1 MEEKKILENELDKVA
16 GGQETAEQAVN
27 KPIVSQKAFDE
38 MRAVLEEDLPVA
50 VCDELGRTKS
60 DVEFCRLLA
69 ENGIDVQKLQ
79 RKIPDE
85 VLSRIGGGNENLSG
99 TKICCPNCENSDSG
113 EISVQVLSSAFSN
126 NSKYRCCKCGC
137 YFKQEL
143 NGNCVEIK

>member
-79 RKIPDE
+79 AQDKCTMDE
-85 VLSRIGGGNENLSG
+85 VLATQKEVVAYSE
-99 TKICCPNCENSDSG
+99 
-113 EISVQVLSSAFSN
+113 
-126 NSKYRCCKCGC
+126 
-137 YFKQEL
+137 EL
-143 NGNCVEIK
+143 NAKYPNDPLKDVETK